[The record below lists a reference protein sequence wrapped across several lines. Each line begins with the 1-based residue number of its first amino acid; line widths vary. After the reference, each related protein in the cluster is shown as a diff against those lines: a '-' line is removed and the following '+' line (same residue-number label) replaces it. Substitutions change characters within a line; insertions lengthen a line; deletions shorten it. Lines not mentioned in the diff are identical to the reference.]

1 MAILNNS
8 NAISAGGY
16 DVNNSL
22 RFRSSAS
29 AYLSRTPAS
38 TGDRQKWTFS
48 AWVKRGASGVRQ
60 GIFVANPSGAV
71 YWGLEFETG
80 NNLNIYD
87 SNAGG
92 TTALTTTA
100 LYRDFGAWYH
110 VVVAV
115 DTTQSTASNR
125 VKLYINGTQVTAFS
139 VANYPS
145 QNSNTQINTGSL
157 AHYIGNWNPSVAN
170 LPLDGY
176 MAEVNFIDGS
186 QKAASDF
193 GETDATTG
201 VWKPKA
207 YSGTYGTN
215 GFYLKFSDIATTSG
229 SNAGLGKDFSGNT
242 NYWTTNN
249 ISVTSGTTYDAMTDS
264 PTNTSATVANYAVIN
279 PLAGSTIGTIDN
291 ANLRLYYNGANW
303 SRQISTIGMTTGKWY
318 AEFTISQIG
327 DNSWQAGVTSFVPT
341 RSSVNQNGESSGS
354 GFLNAYQSAQSGAII
369 WNNTTRYNLSVVYS
383 AGDVIG
389 VAFDADTGIVKYYR
403 NGSQVG
409 NSGGYTIDNIGSP
422 WYFQMFSK
430 ATDGTGSYGIVDA
443 NFGQRP
449 FSYTPPTGYVAL
461 NTYNL
466 PTPTILQGNK
476 YMDATTYTA
485 TGTSQSIT
493 NAGGFKPDLVWTKSR
508 STTSDNLLTDAVRGV
523 TKVLYSNLTDAEVTT
538 STYLTSFN
546 SNGYSVGTGNYPNN
560 TTMVGWQ
567 WQAGQGSTSS
577 NTQGSITSTV
587 SVNATA
593 GFSIVTYTG
602 SGSNATV
609 GHGLGVAPSFT
620 AVKCRNDGTIGWVN
634 YHASLGNTKFL
645 NLNSTNAAG
654 TGSTVWNNTSPT
666 STTIALGTD
675 SAVNG
680 STKTYVIYAWAE
692 IAGFSKF
699 TSYVGNGSADGPF
712 IYTGF
717 RPKFVIVKRTDS
729 AQDWFMWDSART
741 GYNMANYL
749 LFSNLS
755 QAEYSGTESSVDFLS
770 NGFKIRVGSVAA
782 GSNASGGTYIVM
794 AFAENPFSSN
804 CRAR

>member
-207 YSGTYGTN
+207 YTGTYGTN

-229 SNAGLGKDFSGNT
+229 SKSGNCLT
-242 NYWTTNN
+242 N
-249 ISVTSGTTYDAMTDS
+249 
-264 PTNTSATVANYAVIN
+264 
-279 PLAGSTIGTIDN
+279 
-291 ANLRLYYNGANW
+291 
-303 SRQISTIGMTTGKWY
+303 SRH
-318 AEFTISQIG
+318 
-327 DNSWQAGVTSFVPT
+327 
-341 RSSVNQNGESSGS
+341 
-354 GFLNAYQSAQSGAII
+354 
-369 WNNTTRYNLSVVYS
+369 
-383 AGDVIG
+383 
-389 VAFDADTGIVKYYR
+389 
-403 NGSQVG
+403 
-409 NSGGYTIDNIGSP
+409 
-422 WYFQMFSK
+422 FS
-430 ATDGTGSYGIVDA
+430 
-443 NFGQRP
+443 
-449 FSYTPPTGYVAL
+449 
-461 NTYNL
+461 
-466 PTPTILQGNK
+466 NK
-476 YMDATTYTA
+476 Y
-485 TGTSQSIT
+485 
-493 NAGGFKPDLVWTKSR
+493 LV
-508 STTSDNLLTDAVRGV
+508 
-523 TKVLYSNLTDAEVTT
+523 
-538 STYLTSFN
+538 
-546 SNGYSVGTGNYPNN
+546 
-560 TTMVGWQ
+560 
-567 WQAGQGSTSS
+567 
-577 NTQGSITSTV
+577 
-587 SVNATA
+587 
-593 GFSIVTYTG
+593 
-602 SGSNATV
+602 
-609 GHGLGVAPSFT
+609 
-620 AVKCRNDGTIGWVN
+620 
-634 YHASLGNTKFL
+634 
-645 NLNSTNAAG
+645 
-654 TGSTVWNNTSPT
+654 
-666 STTIALGTD
+666 
-675 SAVNG
+675 
-680 STKTYVIYAWAE
+680 
-692 IAGFSKF
+692 
-699 TSYVGNGSADGPF
+699 F
-712 IYTGF
+712 IN
-717 RPKFVIVKRTDS
+717 V
-729 AQDWFMWDSART
+729 
-741 GYNMANYL
+741 
-749 LFSNLS
+749 
-755 QAEYSGTESSVDFLS
+755 
-770 NGFKIRVGSVAA
+770 
-782 GSNASGGTYIVM
+782 
-794 AFAENPFSSN
+794 
-804 CRAR
+804 